1 MSAARRVRKMCKL
14 PIRLVVNVR
23 EFAVVTVVGSF
34 PPRSRGESTE
44 GDEALLLETPVSISN
59 VHARAFEPD
68 SQKLIHVV
76 IADGRPIFRDGL
88 RQLLQ
93 TEPRLRIVGETGPGF
108 DAATLVRNLR
118 PDILLVDFAPQTT
131 FETLKTLAESGEAV
145 RTIILA
151 EYVDGADLAK
161 ALELGARG
169 LVLRDSAAD
178 VLFKSIHS
186 VLAGQYWIA
195 SDSVID
201 APAGLRKLEAELR
214 QRRVFGLT
222 PRELEIV
229 RMVVGAFT
237 NKEIGEKLAIG
248 ENTVKSHL
256 THIFNKVGASSRIEL
271 ALFAAHHRLLDGV

>member
-1 MSAARRVRKMCKL
+1 
-14 PIRLVVNVR
+14 
-23 EFAVVTVVGSF
+23 
-34 PPRSRGESTE
+34 
-44 GDEALLLETPVSISN
+44 LLQETPIGISN
-59 VHARAFEPD
+59 WFAPD
-68 SQKLIHVV
+68 SHQPIHVV
-76 IADGRPIFRDGL
+76 IADGRPMFRDGL
-88 RQLLQ
+88 RRLLQ
-93 TEPRLRIVGETGPGF
+93 TEPCLRIVGETGPGF

-118 PDILLVDFAPQTT
+118 PDILLVDFAPQT

-151 EYVDGADLAK
+151 EYVDRADLTK

-178 VLFKSIHS
+178 VLFKSIYS

-195 SDSVID
+195 SDAVVD

-214 QRRVFGLT
+214 RRRVFGLT

-229 RMVVGAFT
+229 RMVVDGFI
-237 NKEIGEKLAIG
+237 NREIGEQLAIG

-271 ALFAAHHRLLDGV
+271 ALFAAHHRLLDSA

>member
-1 MSAARRVRKMCKL
+1 MFGGTYDSVVTSNVGPPPADEAAARADAAAGSW
-14 PIRLVVNVR
+14 
-23 EFAVVTVVGSF
+23 FA
-34 PPRSRGESTE
+34 P
-44 GDEALLLETPVSISN
+44 EAQRSIS
-59 VHARAFEPD
+59 
-68 SQKLIHVV
+68 VV
-76 IADGRPIFRDGL
+76 IADARPIFRDGL
-88 RQLLQ
+88 RRLLQ
-93 TEPRLRIVGETGPGF
+93 TEPRLRIVGEAGPGL
-108 DAATLVRNLR
+108 DAATLVCNLR
-118 PDILLVDFAPQTT
+118 PDILLIDFAPQTI
-131 FETLKTLAESGEAV
+131 FETLAVLADAGEPV

-151 EYVDGADLAK
+151 EFVDRADLTK

-195 SDSVID
+195 SDAVVD
-201 APAGLRKLEAELR
+201 ASAGMRRLDVELR
-214 QRRVFGLT
+214 NRRRFGLT

-229 RMVVGAFT
+229 RMVAGAST

-271 ALFAAHHRLLDGV
+271 ALFAAHHRLLDSA

>member
-1 MSAARRVRKMCKL
+1 ML
-14 PIRLVVNVR
+14 Q
-23 EFAVVTVVGSF
+23 
-34 PPRSRGESTE
+34 
-44 GDEALLLETPVSISN
+44 ETPIDIPATGSWF
-59 VHARAFEPD
+59 APD
-68 SQKLIHVV
+68 SHPPINVV
-76 IADGRPIFRDGL
+76 IADSRPIFRDGL
-88 RQLLQ
+88 RRLLQ
-93 TEPRLRIVGETGPGF
+93 TEPCLRIVGETGPDV
-108 DAATLVRNLR
+108 DAAAVVRNLR

-131 FETLKTLAESGEAV
+131 FEMLKTLAESGAAV
-145 RTIILA
+145 RTIVLA
-151 EYVDGADLAK
+151 EYVDGADLTK

-195 SDSVID
+195 SDSVVD

-214 QRRVFGLT
+214 RRREFGLT

-229 RMVVGAFT
+229 RMVLGALT
-237 NKEIGEKLAIG
+237 NKEMGEKMAIS

-271 ALFAAHHRLLDGV
+271 ALFAAHHRLLDSV

>member
-1 MSAARRVRKMCKL
+1 ML
-14 PIRLVVNVR
+14 LQD
-23 EFAVVTVVGSF
+23 AV
-34 PPRSRGESTE
+34 
-44 GDEALLLETPVSISN
+44 
-59 VHARAFEPD
+59 
-68 SQKLIHVV
+68 KVV

-93 TEPRLRIVGETGPGF
+93 TEPCFRIVGETGPGF
-108 DAATLVRNLR
+108 DAATLVRELR
-118 PDILLVDFAPQTT
+118 PDILLVDFEPQTT
-131 FETLKTLAESGEAV
+131 FETLKALAESRASV
-145 RTIILA
+145 HTIILA
-151 EYVDGADLAK
+151 EYVDDADLTK

-169 LVLRDSAAD
+169 VVLRDSAAD

-195 SDSVID
+195 SDSVVD
-201 APAGLRKLEAELR
+201 ASTGVRKLEEELR
-214 QRRVFGLT
+214 RRRMFGLT

-229 RMVVGAFT
+229 RMVVLAFT

-271 ALFAAHHRLLDGV
+271 ALFASHHRLLDDGPHAA

>member
-1 MSAARRVRKMCKL
+1 MAGWAIRR
-14 PIRLVVNVR
+14 
-23 EFAVVTVVGSF
+23 
-34 PPRSRGESTE
+34 
-44 GDEALLLETPVSISN
+44 DDALLQQTPISASN
-59 VHARAFEPD
+59 FHAGSTPD
-68 SQKLIHVV
+68 PRQLITVV
-76 IADGRPIFRDGL
+76 IADGRPILRDGL
-88 RQLLQ
+88 RRLLQ
-93 TEPRLRIVGETGPGF
+93 TEPCLRIVGETGPGF
-108 DAATLVRNLR
+108 DAAVLVRELR
-118 PDILLVDFAPQTT
+118 PDVLLLDFAPRTT
-131 FETLKTLAESGEAV
+131 FATLQTLAESGGAV

-178 VLFKSIHS
+178 VLFKSIHC

-195 SDSVID
+195 SDSVVD
-201 APAGLRKLEAELR
+201 ADAGLRKLEAELR
-214 QRRVFGLT
+214 RRRMFGLT

-229 RMVVGAFT
+229 RMVVGACT

-271 ALFAAHHRLLDGV
+271 ALFAAHHHLLESL